1 MVVVLNL
8 CKSKVNR
15 TQVNLI
21 QNRAEKQTNRNLS
34 IKGDH
39 NMLNEV
45 NRKTGVELFS
55 SIRKIAYYNQHG

>member
-1 MVVVLNL
+1 MVVALNL

-45 NRKTGVELFS
+45 DRK
-55 SIRKIAYYNQHG
+55 NWC